1 MDARSHGHLRAFK
14 QSLSVG
20 TSNNHFASPEEKA
33 CSETALTY
41 SVLSEPHQPPNRV
54 NGLTF
59 EFGPSARYALEP
71 MASQLLIPKVYLLFA
86 LVLLTLAACGGSGEA
101 VVEVALHP
109 TKPNILYIATNDYI
123 FKTRDEGKT
132 WKNVSKG
139 MTHSRVISLAVDPL
153 LPANVYAGTK
163 GDAVFKSFSGGQQW
177 RSRGTGLAGIT
188 ITSVVHELKFVPGS
202 SQHIF
207 AATSMGVFETENG
220 GETWIKRMEGMIEV
234 LMVVTV
240 DVDPNQPQTLY
251 AGTTGGVY
259 KSIDGSKTWIKVN
272 SGLVPP
278 DILKSS
284 RALNVVKIKI
294 DPHHPDTVYAATLK
308 GLYKTTNGGNS
319 WQRIAESLPDQ
330 FLSDLV
336 LDSTHSDVLYVAS
349 REGIHKS
356 RDGGTTWQ
364 AMNEGLTNLNIR
376 ALAISTKNPQTLYA
390 GTNLEGL
397 FRSKNGGQSWEPV
410 PLKLSTPL
418 A

>member
-1 MDARSHGHLRAFK
+1 
-14 QSLSVG
+14 
-20 TSNNHFASPEEKA
+20 
-33 CSETALTY
+33 
-41 SVLSEPHQPPNRV
+41 
-54 NGLTF
+54 
-59 EFGPSARYALEP
+59 
-71 MASQLLIPKVYLLFA
+71 MASQLLIPKVQMLSA

-177 RSRGTGLAGIT
+177 RSRGTGLASIT

-202 SQHIF
+202 SQHLF

-220 GETWIKRMEGMIEV
+220 GDTWIKRMEGMIEV

-308 GLYKTTNGGNS
+308 GLYKTTDGGNS

-336 LDSTHSDVLYVAS
+336 LDSAHPDVLYVAS
-349 REGIHKS
+349 RKGIHKS
-356 RDGGTTWQ
+356 LDGGATWQ

-376 ALAISTKNPQTLYA
+376 ALAISAKNSQTLYA

-397 FRSKNGGQSWEPV
+397 FRSRNGGQSWEPV
-410 PLKLSTPL
+410 PLKLSTPP

>member
-1 MDARSHGHLRAFK
+1 M
-14 QSLSVG
+14 
-20 TSNNHFASPEEKA
+20 
-33 CSETALTY
+33 
-41 SVLSEPHQPPNRV
+41 
-54 NGLTF
+54 TF
-59 EFGPSARYALEP
+59 EFAPSARYALAP
-71 MASQLLIPKVYLLFA
+71 MASQRDFPKVHLLSA
-86 LVLLTLAACGGSGEA
+86 LVLLTLTACGGSGEA

-139 MTHSRVISLAVDPL
+139 MTYSRVISLAVDPL

-202 SQHIF
+202 SQHLF

-220 GETWIKRMEGMIEV
+220 GDTWIKRMEGMIEV

-308 GLYKTTNGGNS
+308 GLYKTTDGGLS

-336 LDSTHSDVLYVAS
+336 LDSIHSDVLYVAS

-397 FRSKNGGQSWEPV
+397 FRSRNGGQSWEPV
-410 PLKLSTPL
+410 PLKLSTPP

>member
-1 MDARSHGHLRAFK
+1 M
-14 QSLSVG
+14 V
-20 TSNNHFASPEEKA
+20 
-33 CSETALTY
+33 
-41 SVLSEPHQPPNRV
+41 
-54 NGLTF
+54 
-59 EFGPSARYALEP
+59 
-71 MASQLLIPKVYLLFA
+71 SQLSIPKVYLLSS
-86 LVLLTLAACGGSGEA
+86 LVLLTFAACGGSGET

-163 GDAVFKSFSGGQQW
+163 GDAVFKSFSGGQRW
-177 RSRGTGLAGIT
+177 RARRTGLASVT

-202 SQHIF
+202 SQHLF

-220 GETWIKRMEGMIEV
+220 GDTWIKRMEGMIEV

-240 DVDPNQPQTLY
+240 DIDPNQPQTVY
-251 AGTTGGVY
+251 AGTSGGVY

-272 SGLVPP
+272 NGLVPP
-278 DILKSS
+278 DVLKSS
-284 RALNVVKIKI
+284 RALSVVKVKI
-294 DPHHPDTVYAATLK
+294 DPHHPDTVYTATLK
-308 GLYKTTNGGNS
+308 GLYKTTNAGNS
-319 WQRIAESLPDQ
+319 WQRIAKSLPDQ

-336 LDSTHSDVLYVAS
+336 LDSAHPDVLYVAS
-349 REGIHKS
+349 RKGIHKS
-356 RDGGTTWQ
+356 LDGGATWQ

-376 ALAISTKNPQTLYA
+376 AFAISTKNPHTLYA

-397 FRSKNGGQSWEPV
+397 FRSRNGGQSWEPV
-410 PLKLSTPL
+410 PLKLSAPP

>member
-1 MDARSHGHLRAFK
+1 
-14 QSLSVG
+14 V
-20 TSNNHFASPEEKA
+20 FA
-33 CSETALTY
+33 
-41 SVLSEPHQPPNRV
+41 H
-54 NGLTF
+54 
-59 EFGPSARYALEP
+59 SARYALEP
-71 MASQLLIPKVYLLFA
+71 MASPLLILRVHLLSA
-86 LVLLTLAACGGSGEA
+86 LVLLTLTACGGSGEA

-132 WKNVSKG
+132 WKIVSKG

-163 GDAVFKSFSGGQQW
+163 GDAVFKSFSGGQRW
-177 RSRGTGLAGIT
+177 RARRAGLASVT
-188 ITSVVHELKFVPGS
+188 ITSVVHELKFVQGS
-202 SQHIF
+202 SQHLF

-220 GETWIKRMEGMIEV
+220 GDTWIKRMEGMIEV

-240 DVDPNQPQTLY
+240 DVDPNQPQTVY
-251 AGTTGGVY
+251 AGTSGGVY

-272 SGLVPP
+272 NGLVPP
-278 DILKSS
+278 DVLKSS
-284 RALNVVKIKI
+284 RALSVVKVKI

-319 WQRIAESLPDQ
+319 WQHIAESLPDQ
-330 FLSDLV
+330 FFSDLV
-336 LDSTHSDVLYVAS
+336 LDSTHPNVLYVAS
-349 REGIHKS
+349 RKGIHKS
-356 RDGGTTWQ
+356 LDGGVTWQ

-376 ALAISTKNPQTLYA
+376 AMAISTKNPQTLYA

-397 FRSKNGGQSWEPV
+397 FRSRNGGQSWEPV
-410 PLKLSTPL
+410 PLKLSTLP

>member
-1 MDARSHGHLRAFK
+1 M
-14 QSLSVG
+14 
-20 TSNNHFASPEEKA
+20 FA
-33 CSETALTY
+33 
-41 SVLSEPHQPPNRV
+41 
-54 NGLTF
+54 
-59 EFGPSARYALEP
+59 PSARYALEP
-71 MASQLLIPKVYLLFA
+71 MASQLSLPKVHLLSA
-86 LVLLTLAACGGSGEA
+86 LVLLTFAACGGSGEA

-163 GDAVFKSFSGGQQW
+163 GDAVFKSFSGGQRW
-177 RSRGTGLAGIT
+177 RARRAGLASVT

-202 SQHIF
+202 SQHLF

-220 GETWIKRMEGMIEV
+220 GDTWIKRMEGMIEV

-240 DVDPNQPQTLY
+240 DVDPNQPQTVY
-251 AGTTGGVY
+251 AGTSGGVY
-259 KSIDGSKTWIKVN
+259 KSIDGSKTWIKIN
-272 SGLVPP
+272 NGLVPP
-278 DILKSS
+278 DVLKSS
-284 RALNVVKIKI
+284 RALSVVKVKI

-308 GLYKTTNGGNS
+308 GLYKTTNAGNS
-319 WQRIAESLPDQ
+319 WQHIAESLPDQ

-336 LDSTHSDVLYVAS
+336 LDSAHPDVLYVAS
-349 REGIHKS
+349 RKGVHKS
-356 RDGGTTWQ
+356 LDGGATWQ
-364 AMNEGLTNLNIR
+364 ARNEGLTNLNIR
-376 ALAISTKNPQTLYA
+376 AFAISTKNSQTLYA

-397 FRSKNGGQSWEPV
+397 FRSRNGGQSWEPV
-410 PLKLSTPL
+410 PLKQSTPP